1 MTSEEAKKMVGKE
14 MWKKMRDTGL
24 LTGITGIIVDGKSL
38 IYKHDLEHA
47 YYLLKAEE
55 KSVHGSGISHFWLTI
70 K

>member
-47 YYLLKAEE
+47 YYFAE
-55 KSVHGSGISHFWLTI
+55 SGRKISPWEWD
-70 K
+70 